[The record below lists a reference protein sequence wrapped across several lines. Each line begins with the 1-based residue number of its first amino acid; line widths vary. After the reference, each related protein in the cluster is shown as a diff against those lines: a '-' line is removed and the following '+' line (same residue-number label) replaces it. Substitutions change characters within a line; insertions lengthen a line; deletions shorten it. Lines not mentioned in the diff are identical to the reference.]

1 MSFMLDNNYKSMNET
16 RIIEQLRKR
25 PTKTDIFCDFKMTR
39 ERKGYTRLEKDIRF
53 KFNIFSHKV
62 EVARGLKKKTV
73 IKTVAI
79 TLTYKDADGT
89 LFTKRFKSFKGI
101 SLFLDAMAEIQQSV
115 VDYYE
120 RVKFADLD
128 RMNAIYGSENRKLND
143 RVKVLE
149 KGYSILRIENE
160 NLKHDAEQKDKAI
173 SYLSSN

>member
-1 MSFMLDNNYKSMNET
+1 
-16 RIIEQLRKR
+16 
-25 PTKTDIFCDFKMTR
+25 MTR

-79 TLTYKDADGT
+79 TLTYKDAEGT

-101 SLFLDAMAEIQQSV
+101 SLFLDAMTEIQQSV

-128 RMNAIYGSENRKLND
+128 KMNAFYAKDNRLLND
-143 RVKVLE
+143 KVKELE
-149 KGYSILRIENE
+149 ESYSFYRLP
-160 NLKHDAEQKDKAI
+160 K
-173 SYLSSN
+173 SYLSR

>member
-1 MSFMLDNNYKSMNET
+1 MSFMSDNNYKSMNKT

-62 EVARGLKKKTV
+62 EVVRGSRKKTV

-79 TLTYKDADGT
+79 TLTYKDADST

-120 RVKFADLD
+120 RVKFSHLD
-128 RMNAIYGSENRKLND
+128 KMNAFYAKDNRILND
-143 RVKVLE
+143 KVKELE
-149 KGYSILRIENE
+149 ESNSIFRIENE
-160 NLKHDAEQKDKAI
+160 NLKNETKQKDKAI
-173 SYLSSN
+173 SYLSR

>member
-1 MSFMLDNNYKSMNET
+1 MSFMLDNNYKSMNES

-62 EVARGLKKKTV
+62 EVVRGAKKKTV

-79 TLTYKDADGT
+79 TLTYKDAEGT

-101 SLFLDAMAEIQQSV
+101 SLFLDAMTEIQQSV

-120 RVKFADLD
+120 RVKFAHLD
-128 RMNAIYGSENRKLND
+128 KMNAFYAKDNRLLND
-143 RVKVLE
+143 KVKELE
-149 KGYSILRIENE
+149 ESNSIFRIENE
-160 NLKHDAEQKDKAI
+160 NLKHETEQKDKAI
-173 SYLSSN
+173 AYLSK